1 MHQIKTVCVCG
12 AGTMGMGIAQICVQ
26 SGYKTLLYDINEE
39 KLESSRVVIQGSW
52 ETLLVKEKISQEAIV
67 TFNSR
72 LSYSSNINDCKSDL
86 VIEAIVEKASAKID
100 LFRQLVEINPI
111 NTLFVSNTS
120 SISINLIASKLQDP
134 FRFAGMHFFN
144 PATYMKLVEIVK
156 ADQTSDTLINMLQ
169 EVVSRMGK
177 TAVVCKDSPGFIVN
191 RVARHFYLESL
202 QLLEQG
208 KTDIETI
215 DQVLEATGFKMG
227 AFRLMDLIGI
237 DINYAVSQHIWEGLG
252 KPVRLKPSS
261 IQDQKIILKK
271 LGKKT
276 GEGFYKYY
284 K

>member
-1 MHQIKTVCVCG
+1 M
-12 AGTMGMGIAQICVQ
+12 
-26 SGYKTLLYDINEE
+26 
-39 KLESSRVVIQGSW
+39 
-52 ETLLVKEKISQEAIV
+52 
-67 TFNSR
+67 
-72 LSYSSNINDCKSDL
+72 
-86 VIEAIVEKASAKID
+86 IEAIVEKASAKID

-120 SISINLIASKLQDP
+120 SISINLIAGKLQDP

-208 KTDIETI
+208 KADIETI

-276 GEGFYKYY
+276 EYNIEKGFHSYSNYNNASGWIECSIIKCIIPKGSTYYLNPVRQEYVSDKIKIGKYNEINIKPINIFLDVFNYLLYKI
-284 K
+284 KMIL

>member
-1 MHQIKTVCVCG
+1 MHQIRTVCVCG

-215 DQVLEATGFKMG
+215 DLVLEATGFKMG